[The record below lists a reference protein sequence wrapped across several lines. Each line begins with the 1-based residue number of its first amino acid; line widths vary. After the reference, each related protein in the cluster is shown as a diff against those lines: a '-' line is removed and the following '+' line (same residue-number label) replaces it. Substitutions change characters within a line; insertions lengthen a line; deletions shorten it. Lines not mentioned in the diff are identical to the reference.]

1 MRAVIGLVGVL
12 IFAGVGLFIYRAE
25 FRGESGAAATMGTN
39 NPRAAADVTG
49 VEADLTAMAQAERG
63 LMAQNGHYATLEE
76 LESSG
81 SVQEGR
87 TKGRLGYT
95 YAVET
100 SEHSFTI
107 TAKYA
112 GPATG
117 MPTLSIDETMQIA
130 RK

>member
-1 MRAVIGLVGVL
+1 MRAVIGLLGVL
-12 IFAGVGLFIYRAE
+12 IVAGVGLFIYRAE
-25 FRGESGAAATMGTN
+25 FTGKSGAAANMGTD
-39 NPRAAADVTG
+39 NPRAVVDVTG

-63 LMAQNGHYATLEE
+63 LLAQNGRYGTLEE

-87 TKGRLGYT
+87 TKGRFGYT
-95 YAVET
+95 YSVE
-100 SEHSFTI
+100 SNEHSFTI

>member
-1 MRAVIGLVGVL
+1 MC
-12 IFAGVGLFIYRAE
+12 AGVGLFIYRAE
-25 FRGESGAAATMGTN
+25 FTGKNGAAANMGTN
-39 NPRAAADVTG
+39 NPRAVVDVTG

-63 LMAQNGHYATLEE
+63 LLAQNGRYATLEE

-81 SVQEGR
+81 NVQEGR
-87 TKGRLGYT
+87 TKGRFGYT
-95 YAVET
+95 YSVES

-107 TAKYA
+107 TAKYS

>member
-12 IFAGVGLFIYRAE
+12 IVAGVGLFIFRAE
-25 FRGESGAAATMGTN
+25 FSGKSGGAATMGTD
-39 NPRAAADVTG
+39 NPRAVVDVTG
-49 VEADLTAMAQAERG
+49 IEADLTAMAQAERG
-63 LMAQNGHYATLEE
+63 LLAQNGHYATLEE

-87 TKGRLGYT
+87 TKGRFGYT
-95 YAVET
+95 YSVEN

-117 MPTLSIDETMQIA
+117 MPTISIDETMQIA
-130 RK
+130 KK

>member
-1 MRAVIGLVGVL
+1 MRAVIGLLGVL
-12 IFAGVGLFIYRAE
+12 IVAGVGLFIYRAE
-25 FRGESGAAATMGTN
+25 FTGKGAASMGTD
-39 NPRAAADVTG
+39 NPRAVVDVTG

-63 LMAQNGHYATLEE
+63 LLAQNGHYATLEE

-87 TKGRLGYT
+87 TKGRFGYT
-95 YAVET
+95 YSVE
-100 SEHSFTI
+100 SNEHSFTI

-112 GPATG
+112 GPAAG
-117 MPTLSIDETMQIA
+117 MPILSIDETMQIA

>member
-1 MRAVIGLVGVL
+1 MRAVISLVGML
-12 IFAGVGLFIYRAE
+12 IVTGVGLFIYRAE
-25 FRGESGAAATMGTN
+25 LTGKSGTAATMGTN
-39 NPRAAADVTG
+39 NIRAVVDVTG
-49 VEADLTAMAQAERG
+49 VEADLTTMAQAERG
-63 LMAQNGHYATLEE
+63 LLAQNGHYATLEE

-95 YAVET
+95 YSVE
-100 SEHSFTI
+100 SNERSFTI
-107 TAKYA
+107 TAKYD